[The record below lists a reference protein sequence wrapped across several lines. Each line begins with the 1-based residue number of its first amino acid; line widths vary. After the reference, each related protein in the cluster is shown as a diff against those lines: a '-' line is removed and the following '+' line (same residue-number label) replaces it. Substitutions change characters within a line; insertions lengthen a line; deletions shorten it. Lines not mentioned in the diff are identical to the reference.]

1 MNHITLAI
9 TIAVA
14 ILVVLLPLILLKRKG
29 ASSGSAANAQTQLYI
44 GNLAY
49 RVHERDLRKL
59 FSEYGKIAQLRV
71 VKDRRS
77 GRSKGFGFV
86 TFEKPKAAQAALVA
100 HGQEVMGRNLVV
112 RIAKPR

>member
-9 TIAVA
+9 IILAA
-14 ILVVLLPLILLKRKG
+14 ILIVILPLVLLKRKG
-29 ASSGSAANAQTQLYI
+29 SSASASDAQTQLYV

-49 RVHERDLRKL
+49 RVHERDLREL
-59 FSEYGKIAQLRV
+59 FSQYGEIAQLRV

-86 TFEKPKAAQAALVA
+86 TYNNAKAAQAALAA
-100 HGQEVMGRNLVV
+100 HGQDMMGRNLVV
-112 RIAKPR
+112 RIAKSR